1 MSQFEE
7 NKPSLSSNEELDEN
21 VGYLVYNETMIDHFM
36 HPRNVGEIE
45 NPDAMAVVG
54 DPTCGDFI
62 RVYLKVEA
70 GRISDFKF
78 LTQGCPGAISTSSIA
93 TELAIGKTPE
103 EALKLTDNDVIEAAN
118 GIPARKA
125 HCSLL
130 AIRALHQAILNYQSI
145 FHKPSQSAKEGRQEE
160 DTGTHGTK

>member
-1 MSQFEE
+1 MSQIKET
-7 NKPSLSSNEELDEN
+7 EELSDE
-21 VGYLVYNETMIDHFM
+21 VGYLVYNETLMDHFM

-45 NPDAMAVVG
+45 HPDAMAEVG

-62 RVYLKVEA
+62 RVYLMVE
-70 GRISDFKF
+70 GEKISVFKF

-93 TELAIGKTPE
+93 TELAIGKTLE
-103 EALKLTDNDVIEAAN
+103 EALKLTDNDVIDAAG

-130 AIRALHQAILNYQSI
+130 AIRGLHQAIQNYLEKQRE
-145 FHKPSQSAKEGRQEE
+145 AKSGA
-160 DTGTHGTK
+160 

>member
-1 MSQFEE
+1 MSQLEE
-7 NKPSLSSNEELDEN
+7 GQELNDE
-21 VGYLVYNETMIDHFM
+21 VGYLVYNETLIDHFM
-36 HPRNVGEIE
+36 HPRNVGEID

-62 RVYLKVEA
+62 RISIKVNE

-93 TELAIGKTPE
+93 TELALGKTLE
-103 EALKLTDNDVIEAAN
+103 EALKLTDNDVIEAAG

-130 AIRALHQAILNYQSI
+130 AIRGLQEAIANYRKKRTVASEQLN
-145 FHKPSQSAKEGRQEE
+145 RR
-160 DTGTHGTK
+160 

>member
-1 MSQFEE
+1 MIQVEE
-7 NKPSLSSNEELDEN
+7 NKSNLAQEESLDEN
-21 VGYLVYNETMIDHFM
+21 VGYLVYNETLIDHFM

-45 NPDAMAVVG
+45 NSDAMATVG

-70 GRISDFKF
+70 GKISAFKF

-93 TELAIGKTPE
+93 TELAIGKTIE
-103 EALKLTDNDVIEAAN
+103 EALKLTDNDVIQAAG

-130 AIRALHQAILNYQSI
+130 AIKGLHEAILNYQ
-145 FHKPSQSAKEGRQEE
+145 KK
-160 DTGTHGTK
+160 

>member
-1 MSQFEE
+1 MSQSKED
-7 NKPSLSSNEELDEN
+7 KPSLSPNEELDEN
-21 VGYLVYNETMIDHFM
+21 VGHLVYNETMIDHFM

-45 NPDAMAVVG
+45 NPDGMAVVG

-62 RVYLKVEA
+62 RVSLKVEA
-70 GRISDFKF
+70 GRISAFKF

-93 TELAIGKTPE
+93 TELAIGKTLE
-103 EALKLTDNDVIEAAN
+103 DALKLTDNDVIEAAN

-130 AIRALHQAILNYQSI
+130 AIRALHQAITQYRE
-145 FHKPSQSAKEGRQEE
+145 K
-160 DTGTHGTK
+160 

>member
-1 MSQFEE
+1 MSQVEE
-7 NKPSLSSNEELDEN
+7 NKSNLPTEESLDEN
-21 VGYLVYNETMIDHFM
+21 VGYLVYNETLIDHFM

-45 NPDAMAVVG
+45 NSDAMATVG

-70 GRISDFKF
+70 GKISAFKF

-93 TELAIGKTPE
+93 TELAIGKTLE
-103 EALKLTDNDVIEAAN
+103 EALQITDNDVIQAAG

-130 AIRALHQAILNYQSI
+130 AIKGLHQAILNYRS
-145 FHKPSQSAKEGRQEE
+145 R
-160 DTGTHGTK
+160 

>member
-1 MSQFEE
+1 MSPVEKGQ
-7 NKPSLSSNEELDEN
+7 ELNDE
-21 VGYLVYNETMIDHFM
+21 VGYLVYNETLIDHFT

-62 RVYLKVEA
+62 RVYLMVKD
-70 GRISDFKF
+70 GRIADFKF
-78 LTQGCPGAISTSSIA
+78 LTMGCPGAISTSSLA
-93 TELAIGKTPE
+93 TGLAIGKTLD
-103 EALKLTDNDVIEAAN
+103 EALQLTDNDVIQAAG

-130 AIRALHQAILNYQSI
+130 AIRGLHEAIVHYREKQ
-145 FHKPSQSAKEGRQEE
+145 
-160 DTGTHGTK
+160 TKK

>member
-1 MSQFEE
+1 MSPVEE
-7 NKPSLSSNEELDEN
+7 GQEPNDE
-21 VGYLVYNETMIDHFM
+21 VGYLVYNETLIDHFT

-62 RVYLKVEA
+62 RVYLTVKN
-70 GRISDFKF
+70 GRIADFKF
-78 LTQGCPGAISTSSIA
+78 LTMGCPGAISTSSLA
-93 TELAIGKTPE
+93 TELAIGKTLE
-103 EALKLTDNDVIEAAN
+103 EALQLTDNDVIQAAG

-130 AIRALHQAILNYQSI
+130 AIRGLHQAIQEYCSSA
-145 FHKPSQSAKEGRQEE
+145 PSSPLPGGENDEADNLG
-160 DTGTHGTK
+160 

>member
-1 MSQFEE
+1 MSQIE
-7 NKPSLSSNEELDEN
+7 KAEELSDE
-21 VGYLVYNETMIDHFM
+21 VGYLVYNETLMDHFM

-45 NPDAMAVVG
+45 HPDAMAEVG

-62 RVYLKVEA
+62 RVYLTVE
-70 GRISDFKF
+70 GEKISVFKF

-93 TELAIGKTPE
+93 TELAIGKTLE
-103 EALKLTDNDVIEAAN
+103 EALKLTDNDVIDAAG

-130 AIRALHQAILNYQSI
+130 AIRGLHQAIQSYLE
-145 FHKPSQSAKEGRQEE
+145 KQREPK
-160 DTGTHGTK
+160 

>member
-1 MSQFEE
+1 MSQVKENEPDLPTEE
-7 NKPSLSSNEELDEN
+7 SLDDN
-21 VGYLVYNETMIDHFM
+21 VGYLVYNEILIDHFL

-45 NPDAMAVVG
+45 NPDAVAVVG
-54 DPTCGDFI
+54 DPNCGDFI
-62 RVYLKVEA
+62 KVYLKVEE

-93 TELAIGKTPE
+93 TELAIGKSLE
-103 EALKLTDNDVIEAAN
+103 EALQLTDNDVIKAAG

-130 AIRALHQAILNYQSI
+130 AIRGLRQAIANY
-145 FHKPSQSAKEGRQEE
+145 KERQ
-160 DTGTHGTK
+160 KL

>member
-1 MSQFEE
+1 MSPIEE
-7 NKPSLSSNEELDEN
+7 GQELNDE
-21 VGYLVYNETMIDHFM
+21 VGYLVYNETLIDHFT

-45 NPDAMAVVG
+45 NPGAMAVVG

-62 RVYLKVEA
+62 RVYLMVKD

-78 LTQGCPGAISTSSIA
+78 LTMGCPGAISTSSLA
-93 TELAIGKTPE
+93 TELAIGKTLE
-103 EALKLTDNDVIEAAN
+103 EALQLTDNDVIPAAG

-130 AIRALHQAILNYQSI
+130 AIRGLHQAILNYRG
-145 FHKPSQSAKEGRQEE
+145 K
-160 DTGTHGTK
+160 

>member
-1 MSQFEE
+1 MSRVEE
-7 NKPSLSSNEELDEN
+7 NKSNLPTEESLDEN
-21 VGYLVYNETMIDHFM
+21 VGYLVYNETLIDHFM
-36 HPRNVGEIE
+36 HPRNAGEIE

-62 RVYLKVEA
+62 RVYLKVED
-70 GRISDFKF
+70 GKISAFKF

-93 TELAIGKTPE
+93 TELAIGKTLE
-103 EALKLTDNDVIEAAN
+103 EAMELTDNDVIEAAG

-130 AIRALHQAILNYQSI
+130 AIRGLHQAIAHYREKQS
-145 FHKPSQSAKEGRQEE
+145 EE
-160 DTGTHGTK
+160 PEHL

>member
-1 MSQFEE
+1 LLPQVHNPPFFPFAEGGWGNGWRNDMSRTEE
-7 NKPSLSSNEELDEN
+7 TEALNEE
-21 VGYLVYNETMIDHFM
+21 VGYLVYNETLIDHFM

-54 DPTCGDFI
+54 DPACGDFI
-62 RVYLKVEA
+62 RVYLRVEDD
-70 GRISDFKF
+70 RISAFKF

-93 TELAIGKTPE
+93 TELAIGKTLE
-103 EALKLTDNDVIEAAN
+103 EALKLTDNDVIEAAG

-130 AIRALHQAILNYQSI
+130 AIRGLHQAI
-145 FHKPSQSAKEGRQEE
+145 
-160 DTGTHGTK
+160 THYREKRT

>member
-1 MSQFEE
+1 MNQLGEGQE
-7 NKPSLSSNEELDEN
+7 LSGE
-21 VGYLVYNETMIDHFM
+21 VGYLVYNETLIDHFT

-45 NPDAMAVVG
+45 NPDAMATVG

-62 RVYLKVEA
+62 RVYLKVED
-70 GRISDFKF
+70 GRISAFKF

-93 TELAIGKTPE
+93 TELAIGKTLE
-103 EALKLTDNDVIEAAN
+103 EALSLTDNDVIQAAG

-130 AIRALHQAILNYQSI
+130 AIRGLHEAILDYR
-145 FHKPSQSAKEGRQEE
+145 KR
-160 DTGTHGTK
+160 

>member
-1 MSQFEE
+1 MSQIEE
-7 NKPSLSSNEELDEN
+7 TEALNDE
-21 VGYLVYNETMIDHFM
+21 VGYLVYNETLIDHFM

-62 RVYLKVEA
+62 RVSIKVND

-78 LTQGCPGAISTSSIA
+78 LTMGCPGAISTSSIA
-93 TELAIGKTPE
+93 TELALGKTLD
-103 EALKLTDNDVIEAAN
+103 EALKLTDNDVIEAAG

-130 AIRALHQAILNYQSI
+130 AIKGLHEAILSYQKNSI
-145 FHKPSQSAKEGRQEE
+145 SSPICHSEE
-160 DTGTHGTK
+160 

>member
-1 MSQFEE
+1 MSQIEKPEE
-7 NKPSLSSNEELDEN
+7 SSDE
-21 VGYLVYNETMIDHFM
+21 VGYLVYNETLIDHFM
-36 HPRNVGEIE
+36 HPRNAGEIE

-62 RVYLKVEA
+62 RVYLKVEGGKVSA
-70 GRISDFKF
+70 FKF

-93 TELAIGKTPE
+93 TELAIGKTLD
-103 EALKLTDNDVIEAAN
+103 EALKLTDNDVIEAAG

-130 AIRALHQAILNYQSI
+130 AIRALHEAILNYR
-145 FHKPSQSAKEGRQEE
+145 KK
-160 DTGTHGTK
+160 

>member
-1 MSQFEE
+1 MNQLEE
-7 NKPSLSSNEELDEN
+7 GQELSDE
-21 VGYLVYNETMIDHFM
+21 VGYLVYNETLIDHFM

-54 DPTCGDFI
+54 DPACGDFI
-62 RVYLKVEA
+62 RVYLKVEDA
-70 GRISDFKF
+70 KISAFRF

-93 TELAIGKTPE
+93 TELAIGKTLD
-103 EALKLTDNDVIEAAN
+103 EALKLTDNDVIEAAG

-130 AIRALHQAILNYQSI
+130 AIRALHEAILNYRTSSP
-145 FHKPSQSAKEGRQEE
+145 PSPSVGEGEGE
-160 DTGTHGTK
+160 GEGGS

>member
-1 MSQFEE
+1 MSQIEE
-7 NKPSLSSNEELDEN
+7 TEELSDEA
-21 VGYLVYNETMIDHFM
+21 GYLVYNETLIDHFM

-62 RVYLKVEA
+62 RVYLKVEGGKILA
-70 GRISDFKF
+70 FKF
-78 LTQGCPGAISTSSIA
+78 LTMGCPGAISTSSIA

-103 EALKLTDNDVIEAAN
+103 EALQLTDNDVIEAAG

-130 AIRALHQAILNYQSI
+130 AIKALHQAVLNFQTSLL
-145 FHKPSQSAKEGRQEE
+145 PSPLEGEGE
-160 DTGTHGTK
+160 

>member
-1 MSQFEE
+1 MSQVEE
-7 NKPSLSSNEELDEN
+7 NKSNLSPEETLDEN
-21 VGYLVYNETMIDHFM
+21 VGYLVYNETLIDHFM

-62 RVYLKVEA
+62 RVYLKVED
-70 GRISDFKF
+70 GKISAFKF

-93 TELAIGKTPE
+93 TELAIGKTLE
-103 EALKLTDNDVIEAAN
+103 EALKLTDNDVIKAAG
-118 GIPARKA
+118 GIPSRKA

-130 AIRALHQAILNYQSI
+130 AIRGLHEAILNYR
-145 FHKPSQSAKEGRQEE
+145 KK
-160 DTGTHGTK
+160 

>member
-1 MSQFEE
+1 MSQIEE
-7 NKPSLSSNEELDEN
+7 GQELNDE
-21 VGYLVYNETMIDHFM
+21 VGYLVYNETLIDHFM

-54 DPTCGDFI
+54 DSECGDFI
-62 RVYLKVEA
+62 RVYLKVNE

-93 TELAIGKTPE
+93 TELAIGKTLE
-103 EALKLTDNDVIEAAN
+103 EALKLTDNDVIEAAG
-118 GIPARKA
+118 GIPAKKA

-130 AIRALHQAILNYQSI
+130 AIRGLHEAILNYQ
-145 FHKPSQSAKEGRQEE
+145 KK
-160 DTGTHGTK
+160 